1 MSGSNIKDNKVVL
14 NVTTSFTNGG
24 DTFDIAVGA
33 TNIIASNAPSFVHEN
48 PNNLVSMTV
57 VTPVAADIV
66 SSAGDLNT
74 LTAGEIEI
82 YIHYVTLE

>member
-14 NVTTSFTNGG
+14 KEDV
-24 DTFDIAVGA
+24 
-33 TNIIASNAPSFVHEN
+33 
-48 PNNLVSMTV
+48 LVF
-57 VTPVAADIV
+57 V
-66 SSAGDLNT
+66 SSAGDLDT